1 MSKLTVEQVYDA
13 IHNDVAVNEPSDVY
27 YKWLFEEVPGPH
39 GGIVFPNRQKYNIY
53 CKSRHFDQLKH
64 DMIIYHKS
72 KHVLRHIDDSDDSD
86 SEEPDWFEIN
96 TFEELFFYEWK
107 VKSRLEMIIDM
118 IQIEKDSIIECDY
131 ETYYFHVTHY
141 NALLLFLKEWIKHSG
156 VAIKSYLI
164 DELPLCKD
172 VKEIIKNL

>member
-13 IHNDVAVNEPSDVY
+13 IHNDVAVKEPGDIY
-27 YKWLFEEVPGPH
+27 YDWLFVQVPG
-39 GGIVFPNRQKYNIY
+39 IILNNRQKYNIY
-53 CKSRHFDQLKH
+53 CKSRHFDQLKY

-72 KHVLRHIDDSDDSD
+72 KHVLENIDHDSDDSD

-107 VKSRLEMIIDM
+107 VKPRLEMIIDM

-172 VKEIIKNL
+172 VKEIIKKI